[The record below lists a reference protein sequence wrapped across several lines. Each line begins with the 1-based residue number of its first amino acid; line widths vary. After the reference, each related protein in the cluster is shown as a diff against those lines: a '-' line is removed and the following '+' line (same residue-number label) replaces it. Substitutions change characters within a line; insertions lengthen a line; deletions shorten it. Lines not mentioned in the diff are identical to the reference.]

1 MKIKPIIII
10 ALLLLSISSCKKD
23 NINPE
28 NIFAKVYSDENSDIS
43 YYPLDIIQ
51 TSDGGYYILSALSV
65 DSVRT
70 FLSTHITKTDNLG
83 ELVWQTTLSEPY
95 VNPITSLISSGSG
108 VHFLCM
114 DRITLGTYLM
124 RIDDATG
131 SAEVINSYGDII
143 YPLASSQ
150 TPDNGFLLLSYD
162 RNSRS
167 SLLTKFSSSF
177 DKSWG
182 NSYPVIEDAE
192 EMLTAHMTR
201 SGKTLPFFTGT
212 VGNGESYYANA
223 LFNYS
228 LAFLFVNS
236 GNGDLTG
243 LVFGDRYNGGV
254 SAVASIQSEN
264 FAVARFVYDSHFIL
278 PATTL
283 SSSATVSA
291 NELGGEKITELA
303 AEAHTSIKTLTV
315 DGRNL
320 IVYASNTNSNQI
332 LLTFFDLNSGELVT
346 KKYLGSTN
354 PVKVAALIQT
364 TDEGLAVLAQTMV
377 AGRFKRNALY
387 KIPKEQILGLDD

>member
-1 MKIKPIIII
+1 
-10 ALLLLSISSCKKD
+10 
-23 NINPE
+23 
-28 NIFAKVYSDENSDIS
+28 
-43 YYPLDIIQ
+43 
-51 TSDGGYYILSALSV
+51 
-65 DSVRT
+65 
-70 FLSTHITKTDNLG
+70 
-83 ELVWQTTLSEPY
+83 
-95 VNPITSLISSGSG
+95 
-108 VHFLCM
+108 
-114 DRITLGTYLM
+114 
-124 RIDDATG
+124 
-131 SAEVINSYGDII
+131 
-143 YPLASSQ
+143 
-150 TPDNGFLLLSYD
+150 
-162 RNSRS
+162 
-167 SLLTKFSSSF
+167 
-177 DKSWG
+177 
-182 NSYPVIEDAE
+182 
-192 EMLTAHMTR
+192 
-201 SGKTLPFFTGT
+201 T

-243 LVFGDRYNGGV
+243 LVFGDRYNGGI

-387 KIPKEQILGLDD
+387 KIPKEQILELED